1 MKKAITT
8 ALVAAITLAAGS
20 QAVGQGKSLASTMD
34 VYVFPAEGQE
44 TSQQSKDEAECYEW
58 AVGNAGVDPFEL
70 SKQQQ
75 ANQQQAQAE
84 QQAAGKTGQ
93 GAGARGAVR
102 GAAVGALIGEIA
114 NDDASE
120 GAAWG
125 AAAGA
130 ISGRRQA
137 ASAKQQATQ
146 QASSQAQQR
155 EQVTAEQM
163 ANFKKAFS
171 VCLEAKKYM
180 VKY

>member
-1 MKKAITT
+1 MLATAIGVVLAFT
-8 ALVAAITLAAGS
+8 AHA
-20 QAVGQGKSLASTMD
+20 QGKSLASTMD
-34 VYVFPAEGQE
+34 VYVFPAEGQDAA
-44 TSQQSKDEAECYEW
+44 QQSKDEAACYEW

-70 SKQQQ
+70 GKQTES
-75 ANQQQAQAE
+75 NQQQAQAE
-84 QQAAGKTGQ
+84 KQAAQQTGQ

-102 GAAVGALIGEIA
+102 GAAAGALIGEIA

-130 ISGRRQA
+130 IRGRRMGREAQA
-137 ASAKQQATQ
+137 AAQQ
-146 QASSQAQQR
+146 QASAQAEQR
-155 EQVTAEQM
+155 EQATAEEM